1 MRTTLSPLI
10 AVVALFSFLAVA
22 AALDR
27 RESAIVFEDRF
38 ERDSLA
44 AGWHWQR
51 ENRDGWRLRD
61 GRLEIRV
68 EPGRGETAKNV
79 LWRDA
84 PDRAKGPHAFEV
96 TVTNLAPRTA
106 QWEQA
111 GMILY
116 RGGVP
121 VVKLVKE
128 LVDGKRVIVPGEVPM
143 EDETVRLR
151 LVIKGDEYVAQYQPG
166 ARGAFKTAAAG
177 HIVDGRD
184 IPAAGKLS
192 VTEGDQVSAQCF
204 EGPPDAE
211 HWFRFDDFRIT
222 KVDALPEAGD

>member
-1 MRTTLSPLI
+1 MRKTLPPLI
-10 AVVALFSFLAVA
+10 AFVALFSFLAAA

-27 RESAIVFEDRF
+27 RESSIVFEDRF

-51 ENRDGWRLRD
+51 ENRDAWRLRD

-68 EPGRGETAKNV
+68 EPGRGETVKNV

-96 TVTNLAPRTA
+96 TVTNVTPPTT

-111 GMILY
+111 GLILY

-121 VVKLVKE
+121 VVKLGKE
-128 LVDGKRVIVPGEVPM
+128 LVDGKLVIVPGEVPM
-143 EDETVRLR
+143 DAETVRLR
-151 LVIKGDEYVAQYQPG
+151 LVVKGDEYVAQYQSG
-166 ARGAFKTAAAG
+166 ARGEFKTAAAG
-177 HIVDGRD
+177 RIVEGRN
-184 IPAAGKLS
+184 IPAAGKLP
-192 VTEGDQVSAQCF
+192 VGEGDQVSLQCF
-204 EGPPDAE
+204 EGPADAE
-211 HWFRFDDFRIT
+211 HWIRFDDFRI
-222 KVDALPEAGD
+222 VEIEDLPKAD